1 MKDKKTIREEILD
14 IRKKLKKEEIKDLS
28 ETICDIV
35 QKLKIYKEA
44 EDVCLYMP
52 INNET
57 DVRYLAETARNGG
70 KRVWL
75 PKVIGSEM
83 EFYAYDEGTK
93 LIEGAYN
100 IQEPESDNILKPDET
115 TLVIMPGAAFSE
127 HRDRIG
133 YGGGYYDK
141 YLEKHPK
148 CMTMAVCYSFQIV
161 DELPAEEHDIK
172 PQVIVSEEKI
182 LL

>member
-1 MKDKKTIREEILD
+1 MKDKKTIRKEILTV
-14 IRKKLKKEEIKDLS
+14 RKNLKKDEVEELS
-28 ETICDIV
+28 VAVCGIV
-35 QKLKIYKEA
+35 REQEVYKKA
-44 EDVCLYMP
+44 EDICLYMP

-57 DVRYLAETARNGG
+57 DVRYLAEPARREG

-75 PKVIGSEM
+75 PKVAGSEM
-83 EFYAYDEGTK
+83 DFYAYDEDTK
-93 LIEGAYN
+93 MIEGAYN
-100 IQEPESDNILKPDET
+100 IQEPESEEILKPDDN

-148 CMTMAVCYSFQIV
+148 CMTMAVCYNFQIV

-172 PQVIVSEEKI
+172 PQAVVSETKV